1 MICAALWQ
9 TCTMFISGRCVTS
22 QIPRFVGP
30 TWGPPGSCRP
40 QMGPMLAPWTLLSG
54 IPSMR
59 YVAWCHSRDYYLY
72 LVTPHLCQIFGIHLM
87 NVLWVPN
94 LQMSYSDLIKWLETR
109 TRVLSIRALQAL
121 HHDICYYGDR
131 VRWWFTWQ
139 MRLWVF
145 LDGKA
150 AMENNIT
157 VCIPT
162 PSGVYTA
169 QRIVMETTVS
179 MKDCAARL
187 EIL

>member
-1 MICAALWQ
+1 MSGDFTYITGMIFAALWQ

-22 QIPRFVGP
+22 QIPRFMGP

-59 YVAWCHSRDYYLY
+59 YVAWRHSRDYYLY

-109 TRVLSIRALQAL
+109 TRVLVIYTFYSCLL
-121 HHDICYYGDR
+121 HFY
-131 VRWWFTWQ
+131 
-139 MRLWVF
+139 
-145 LDGKA
+145 
-150 AMENNIT
+150 
-157 VCIPT
+157 
-162 PSGVYTA
+162 PSTA
-169 QRIVMETTVS
+169 GIASWYMLLRG
-179 MKDCAARL
+179 
-187 EIL
+187 